1 VANAISKIMDT
12 YPGDQKFSIIAHSM
26 GSLVG
31 YLATHS
37 KKFPV
42 EKLAN
47 FFSLASALE
56 ESPQLF
62 NGEITEILRK
72 VTTTYNEHLWNN
84 VVHLNFHGAAR
95 D

>member
-1 VANAISKIMDT
+1 
-12 YPGDQKFSIIAHSM
+12 M
-26 GSLVG
+26 GSMIG
-31 YLATHS
+31 YLASHS

-42 EKLAN
+42 QKLAN

-62 NGEITEILRK
+62 NGEITEIFRK
-72 VTTTYNEHLWNN
+72 VTSTYSEHLWNN